1 MENMNCL
8 PILGRREI
16 CRASRFYGV
25 RDVTISDGN
34 IGSVAGTALLTPS
47 AEA

>member
-1 MENMNCL
+1 MENKNCL
-8 PILGRREI
+8 SILSRREI
-16 CRASRFYGV
+16 CRASRSYGV

-34 IGSVAGTALLTPS
+34 IASVAGTALLTPS